1 MLIPGTQVGRQID
14 GLRSRLACTRDPR
27 SGRAMRQRAEDQR
40 ALLELRVIVGD
51 EAHLDPAEP
60 CTLTAPFIGARETEL
75 EGGVTRNESAQ
86 LTSGVTGR
94 AEHSNRNFMHVE

>member
-1 MLIPGTQVGRQID
+1 
-14 GLRSRLACTRDPR
+14 
-27 SGRAMRQRAEDQR
+27 MRQRAEDQR
-40 ALLELRVIVGD
+40 ALLELCIIVGD
-51 EAHLDPAEP
+51 EAHIDSSEP
-60 CTLTAPFIGARETEL
+60 RTLATPFVGAREAEL